1 VSYTRNG
8 GAADYALV
16 TTDEVALKPMNISAV
31 EAASVVTPAL
41 VACQTLLRYCGIGV
55 AATSSENSIN
65 SQPTRAFVVDGDDS
79 KIGRIAIQLLRA
91 KNATL
96 PFARPWIGAVCERQ
110 ESEAF
115 RDESGVDEVFIIPRS
130 SGQTVDLTA
139 TLRGCNWGS
148 MDIVLDCS
156 VGATFQLPRHPPW

>member
-1 VSYTRNG
+1 
-8 GAADYALV
+8 
-16 TTDEVALKPMNISAV
+16 MNISAV

-115 RDESGVDEVFIIPRS
+115 RDESGVDEVKPLISLQRS
-130 SGQTVDLTA
+130 VVAIGVRWTLYWIVPLVLPSNCPGI
-139 TLRGCNWGS
+139 LRGEE
-148 MDIVLDCS
+148 
-156 VGATFQLPRHPPW
+156 